1 MPGALSPNGA
11 QWRVR
16 SPANWYVRGVPR
28 EPDEPCAEPDTG
40 YYGFPSLRPNRYD
53 ARMFKQGE
61 YASGTPVPI
70 TGRYELCHV
79 LGRRTGVIADCPLG
93 EVLPAGPRGWF
104 WSLVTV
110 DEPPENGT
118 TRLNYVSDET

>member
-1 MPGALSPNGA
+1 MGD
-11 QWRVR
+11 
-16 SPANWYVRGVPR
+16 ANWYVRGLPR
-28 EPDEPCAEPDTG
+28 ESDETLGGPDTG
-40 YYGFPSLRPNRYD
+40 HYGFFPVRPNGYE

-61 YASGTPVPI
+61 YEPGSAVPI

-79 LGRRTGVIADCPLG
+79 LGRRTGVIAELPLG

-110 DEPPENGT
+110 EEPPERGT
-118 TRLNYVSDET
+118 TRRNYVSDET